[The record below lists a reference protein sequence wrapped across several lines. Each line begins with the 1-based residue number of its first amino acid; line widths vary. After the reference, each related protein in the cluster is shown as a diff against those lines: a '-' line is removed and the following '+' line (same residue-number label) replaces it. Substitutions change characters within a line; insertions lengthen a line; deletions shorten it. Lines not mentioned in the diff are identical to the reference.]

1 VITMKYRNA
10 SHSAHRGWAQHLVPL
25 LLAWLLASAWGSVVQ
40 TQWNLQALA
49 ALGVNIPFDLRALTT
64 AQDLLGFAPVYA
76 GILAAGWL
84 PALPVGHW
92 LARHWPAGRNALL
105 ALAAGAGMVAA
116 VRAVDAA
123 APMPVFIDA
132 TRHWPGL
139 LTMAAGAVLGGW
151 VYARWTGRA

>member
-1 VITMKYRNA
+1 MKYSNA
-10 SHSAHRGWAQHLVPL
+10 SDSAHRGWARHLVPL
-25 LLAWLLASAWGSVVQ
+25 LLAWLLAAAWGSVVQ

-49 ALGVNIPFDLRALTT
+49 ALGVDIPLAVRARTT
-64 AQDLLGFAPVYA
+64 GQDLLGFALLYA

-84 PALPVGHW
+84 PALTVGHW
-92 LARHWPAGRNALL
+92 LGRRWPGWRTTLL
-105 ALAAGAGMVAA
+105 ALAAGVGMVAA

-132 TRHWPGL
+132 TRHGPGL

-151 VYARWTGRA
+151 LYGRLTARR